1 MDVTS
6 TSAASPATPPNL
18 GVQATAATTQSKQ
31 AAATASDFDTFLKL
45 LTTQIRNQDPL
56 EPADAT
62 AYTAQLA
69 TFSNV
74 EQAVQ
79 TNQLLSQMIAR
90 LDSQQVTGAADW
102 LGMEIRH
109 SGPVGHVGG
118 STRLHTAINATADR
132 AELVVVDANGREI
145 ARHAI
150 DPDGQ
155 TIAWPAEGRGEA
167 VPAGAYELRVESWA
181 GAQAL
186 DPTPVSHYATVQEVV
201 MGKEGSELILPG
213 GVRLPIAALESIRR
227 PQG

>member
-6 TSAASPATPPNL
+6 PVL
-18 GVQATAATTQSKQ
+18 GSQATASAALGRQ
-31 AAATASDFDTFLKL
+31 AAATASDFNTFLTL

-56 EPADAT
+56 EPADST
-62 AYTAQLA
+62 EYTAQLA

-109 SGPVGHVGG
+109 SGPVGHTGG

-132 AELVVVDANGREI
+132 AELVIRDARGHEVG
-145 ARHAI
+145 RHAI

-155 TIAWPAEGRGEA
+155 TVVWPAEGQGGS
-167 VPAGAYELRVESWA
+167 VPNGTYELHVESWA
-181 GAQAL
+181 GTQEL
-186 DPTPVSHYATVQEVV
+186 DPTLVAHYAPVTEVV
-201 MGKEGSELILPG
+201 LGASGTELILPG
-213 GVRLPIAALESIRR
+213 GVRLPITALESIRR

>member
-1 MDVTS
+1 MDLS
-6 TSAASPATPPNL
+6 SPTIGA
-18 GVQATAATTQSKQ
+18 QATAAATPSRQ

-62 AYTAQLA
+62 AYTSQLA

-109 SGPVGHVGG
+109 SGPVGHTGG
-118 STRLHTAINATADR
+118 STRLHTSINAVADR
-132 AELVVVDANGREI
+132 AELVVQDAQGREI
-145 ARHAI
+145 GRHSI

-155 TIAWPAEGRGEA
+155 TVVWPAEGQGAA
-167 VPAGAYELRVESWA
+167 VPDGAYTLQVESWA
-181 GAQAL
+181 GAQTL
-186 DPTPVSHYATVQEVV
+186 DPTPVAHYAPVTEVLL
-201 MGKEGSELILPG
+201 GAAGTELILPG
-213 GVRLPIAALESIRR
+213 GVRLPIGALEAIRR